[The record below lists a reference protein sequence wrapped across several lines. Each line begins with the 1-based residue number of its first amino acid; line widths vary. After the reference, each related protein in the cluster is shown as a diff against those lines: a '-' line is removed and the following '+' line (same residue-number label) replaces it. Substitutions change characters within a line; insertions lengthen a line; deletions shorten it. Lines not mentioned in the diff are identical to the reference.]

1 MCRIAWGAEF
11 ISGLHYILPL
21 RSLVYFSTQLFCRL
35 SDSISLLLPLILCF
49 PVSTSYCEPFFNQKC
64 AKKYGSSLSP
74 TCYNPSLNY
83 QKHGMFFLL
92 NICTFLF
99 QYYPQHMQFPPGNC
113 SNSVCKKTA
122 KGHRLLIFREKNNGR
137 EVPIKIR
144 VSPCCCCFV
153 GQLQTQCSLWNQK
166 LKSLPLFWSHLASI

>member
-1 MCRIAWGAEF
+1 M
-11 ISGLHYILPL
+11 LP
-21 RSLVYFSTQLFCRL
+21 SFH
-35 SDSISLLLPLILCF
+35 LLLWTIFQSKMC
-49 PVSTSYCEPFFNQKC
+49 
-64 AKKYGSSLSP
+64 KKYGSSLSP
-74 TCYNPSLNY
+74 RCYWGWIKSINELPETRYLLPFEVLLY
-83 QKHGMFFLL
+83 EWL
-92 NICTFLF
+92 NILCTFLF

-153 GQLQTQCSLWNQK
+153 GQLQTQCSLWNPK